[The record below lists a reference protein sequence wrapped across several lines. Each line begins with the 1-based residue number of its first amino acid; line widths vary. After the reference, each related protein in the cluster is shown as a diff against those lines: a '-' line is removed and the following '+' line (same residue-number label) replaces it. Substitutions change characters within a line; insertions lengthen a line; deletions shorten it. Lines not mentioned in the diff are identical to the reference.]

1 MCFVFL
7 ISSFQAG
14 VCFGWLVL
22 FCFQNVD
29 SCVAF
34 PEILLLKVCVCVV
47 GVGGDW
53 VGVRLVVGVG
63 GSCNLHLITTPCVV
77 PVSSEIEYP

>member
-1 MCFVFL
+1 MCFVFW

-29 SCVAF
+29 FRVAF
-34 PEILLLKVCVCVV
+34 PEILLLNVSVC
-47 GVGGDW
+47 
-53 VGVRLVVGVG
+53 G
-63 GSCNLHLITTPCVV
+63 GSWWGWGRGEAHGGSGWFL
-77 PVSSEIEYP
+77 